1 MYKLFSIN
9 FNSNI
14 IYVSNTDYINKI
26 MNDFLY
32 LRENNIKE
40 IIELMLE
47 AYTESYS
54 DPYEILKKNSFGR
67 AHHRLICTVNAN
79 PGMKVADLIKK
90 LKITKQSL
98 SRVLQ
103 ELIKDKI
110 ISQSKGEIDGR
121 QRLLHLTEK
130 GEKISEEIFSIQKE
144 RILTAFKECDSQE
157 VLNFKKVL
165 KKIINN

>member
-130 GEKISEEIFSIQKE
+130 GEKISEKIFNIQKE
-144 RILTAFKECDSQE
+144 RILKAFKECDSQE

>member
-14 IYVSNTDYINKI
+14 IYVSNADYINKF

-79 PGMKVADLIKK
+79 PGIKVADLIKK

-110 ISQSKGEIDGR
+110 ISSV
-121 QRLLHLTEK
+121 QR
-130 GEKISEEIFSIQKE
+130 
-144 RILTAFKECDSQE
+144 
-157 VLNFKKVL
+157 
-165 KKIINN
+165 

>member
-1 MYKLFSIN
+1 
-9 FNSNI
+9 
-14 IYVSNTDYINKI
+14 

-103 ELIKDKI
+103 ELIKEKLFHSPKVRLMVDKDYFI
-110 ISQSKGEIDGR
+110 LQK
-121 QRLLHLTEK
+121 
-130 GEKISEEIFSIQKE
+130 KE
-144 RILTAFKECDSQE
+144 RKLVKKYL
-157 VLNFKKVL
+157 VFKKRGYLKRLKNVILKRCLTL
-165 KKIINN
+165 KKY

>member
-32 LRENNIKE
+32 LIENNIKE

-67 AHHRLICTVNAN
+67 AHHRLICTVDAN
-79 PGMKVADLIKK
+79 PGIKVADLIKK

-130 GEKISEEIFSIQKE
+130 GEKISEEIFNIQKE
-144 RILTAFKECDSQE
+144 RILKAFKECDSQE

>member
-1 MYKLFSIN
+1 MHNL
-9 FNSNI
+9 
-14 IYVSNTDYINKI
+14 
-26 MNDFLY
+26 LY

-47 AYTESYS
+47 AYTNSYS
-54 DPYEILKKNSFGR
+54 DPYDILKKNSFGK
-67 AHHRLICTVNAN
+67 AHHRLICTVDAN
-79 PGMKVADLIKK
+79 PGIKVADLIKK

-103 ELIKDKI
+103 ELIKKEI
-110 ISQSKGEIDGR
+110 ISQSKGDSDGR

-130 GEKISEEIFSIQKE
+130 GKKVSDEIFHKQKQ
-144 RILTAFKECDSQE
+144 RILEAFKDSDSSE

-165 KKIINN
+165 KKIIAE

>member
-9 FNSNI
+9 LNSNI

-130 GEKISEEIFSIQKE
+130 GEKISEEIFNIQKE
-144 RILTAFKECDSQE
+144 RILKAFKECDSQE

>member
-79 PGMKVADLIKK
+79 PGIKVADLIKK

-130 GEKISEEIFSIQKE
+130 GEKISEEIFNIQKE
-144 RILTAFKECDSQE
+144 RILKAFKECDSQE

>member
-1 MYKLFSIN
+1 
-9 FNSNI
+9 
-14 IYVSNTDYINKI
+14 

-47 AYTESYS
+47 AYTNSYS
-54 DPYEILKKNSFGR
+54 DPYDILKKNSFGKT
-67 AHHRLICTVNAN
+67 HHRIICTIDAN
-79 PGMKVADLIKK
+79 PGIKVANLIKK

-103 ELIKDKI
+103 ELIKKEI
-110 ISQSKGEIDGR
+110 ISQSKGDIDGR
-121 QRLLHLTEK
+121 QRSLHLTQK
-130 GEKISEEIFSIQKE
+130 GKKISDEIFNKQKKRVVE
-144 RILTAFKECDSQE
+144 AFKKSDSKE

-165 KKIINN
+165 KKIIAK

>member
-1 MYKLFSIN
+1 MQ
-9 FNSNI
+9 
-14 IYVSNTDYINKI
+14 
-26 MNDFLY
+26 DFLY

-47 AYTESYS
+47 AYTNSYS
-54 DPYEILKKNSFGR
+54 DPYDILKKNSFGK
-67 AHHRLICTVNAN
+67 AHHRLICTVDTH
-79 PGMKVADLIKK
+79 PGIKVADLIKK

-103 ELIKDKI
+103 ELIKKGI
-110 ISQSKGEIDGR
+110 VSQSKGDEDGR

-130 GEKISEEIFSIQKE
+130 GKKISDEIFHKQKK
-144 RILTAFKECDSQE
+144 RILEAFKNSDSSE

-165 KKIINN
+165 QKIIGN

>member
-1 MYKLFSIN
+1 
-9 FNSNI
+9 
-14 IYVSNTDYINKI
+14 

-130 GEKISEEIFSIQKE
+130 GEKISEKIFNIQKE
-144 RILTAFKECDSQE
+144 RILKAFKECDSQE

>member
-1 MYKLFSIN
+1 MHN
-9 FNSNI
+9 
-14 IYVSNTDYINKI
+14 
-26 MNDFLY
+26 FLY

-47 AYTESYS
+47 AYTNSYS
-54 DPYEILKKNSFGR
+54 DPYDILKKNSFGK
-67 AHHRLICTVNAN
+67 AHHRLICTVDAN
-79 PGMKVADLIKK
+79 PGIKVADLIKK

-103 ELIKDKI
+103 ELIKKEI
-110 ISQSKGEIDGR
+110 ISQSRGDSDGR

-130 GEKISEEIFSIQKE
+130 GKKVSDEIFHKQKQ
-144 RILTAFKECDSQE
+144 RILEAFKDSDSIE

-165 KKIINN
+165 KKIIAE

>member
-1 MYKLFSIN
+1 MHN
-9 FNSNI
+9 
-14 IYVSNTDYINKI
+14 
-26 MNDFLY
+26 FLY

-47 AYTESYS
+47 AYTNSYS
-54 DPYEILKKNSFGR
+54 DPYDILKKNSFGK
-67 AHHRLICTVNAN
+67 AHHRLICTVDAN
-79 PGMKVADLIKK
+79 PGIKVSDLIKK

-103 ELIKDKI
+103 ELIKKEI
-110 ISQSKGEIDGR
+110 ISQSRGDSDGR

-130 GEKISEEIFSIQKE
+130 GKKVSDEIFHKQKQ
-144 RILTAFKECDSQE
+144 RILEAFKDSDSSE

-165 KKIINN
+165 KKIIAE

>member
-1 MYKLFSIN
+1 
-9 FNSNI
+9 
-14 IYVSNTDYINKI
+14 

-98 SRVLQ
+98 NRVLND
-103 ELIKDKI
+103 LIKLETIFFKKDKKDTRVKHI
-110 ISQSKGEIDGR
+110 FMNNKGKEIF
-121 QRLLHLTEK
+121 
-130 GEKISEEIFSIQKE
+130 EEIFLSQKKRVYNALLNSKSE
-144 RILTAFKECDSQE
+144 E
-157 VLNFKKVL
+157 VLNFDNVL
-165 KKIINN
+165 KRIINE

>member
-14 IYVSNTDYINKI
+14 IYASNTDYINKF

-144 RILTAFKECDSQE
+144 RILKAFKECDSQE

>member
-1 MYKLFSIN
+1 MQ
-9 FNSNI
+9 
-14 IYVSNTDYINKI
+14 
-26 MNDFLY
+26 DFLY

-47 AYTESYS
+47 AYTNSYS
-54 DPYEILKKNSFGR
+54 DPYDILKKNSFGK
-67 AHHRLICTVNAN
+67 AHHRLICTVDTH
-79 PGMKVADLIKK
+79 PGIKVADLIKK

-103 ELIKDKI
+103 ELIKKGI
-110 ISQSKGEIDGR
+110 VSQLKGDEDGR

-130 GEKISEEIFSIQKE
+130 GKKISDEIFHKQKK
-144 RILTAFKECDSQE
+144 RILEAFKNSDSSE

-165 KKIINN
+165 QKIIGS

>member
-14 IYVSNTDYINKI
+14 IYVSNTDYINKF

-67 AHHRLICTVNAN
+67 AHHRLICTMSAN

-90 LKITKQSL
+90 VKITKQSL

-130 GEKISEEIFSIQKE
+130 GEKISEEIFNIQKE
-144 RILTAFKECDSQE
+144 RILKAFKECDSQE
-157 VLNFKKVL
+157 ILNFKKVL

>member
-14 IYVSNTDYINKI
+14 IYDSNTDYINKI

-130 GEKISEEIFSIQKE
+130 GEKISKEIFSIQKE
-144 RILTAFKECDSQE
+144 RILKAFKECDSQE

>member
-130 GEKISEEIFSIQKE
+130 GEKISEEIFNIQKE
-144 RILTAFKECDSQE
+144 RILKAFKECGSQE

-165 KKIINN
+165 SLE

>member
-121 QRLLHLTEK
+121 QRLLYLTEK

-144 RILTAFKECDSQE
+144 RILKAFKECDSQE

>member
-144 RILTAFKECDSQE
+144 RVLKAFKECDSQE

>member
-130 GEKISEEIFSIQKE
+130 GEKISEEIFNIQKE
-144 RILTAFKECDSQE
+144 RILKAFKECDSQE